1 VNARG
6 RSGTAAFLVLAVIA
20 GVIAA
25 RAHYTADLSAFLPR
39 APSAAQRVLVEQLR
53 AGPAARLIIGAIG
66 GASPAT
72 RALLSGRMVAG
83 LRANP
88 AFESVANGDAASLAR
103 DREFLFRHRYLLS
116 EAVTAERFTA
126 TGLHAAI
133 AASLDALASPE
144 GPLVKSLFTQDP
156 TGELLG
162 IIDDLGPGRAPRTS
176 AGVWSSRDG
185 NEALILVQLR
195 AAGSDNDAQR
205 AACEALRAAFADARA
220 VLPAAERTSVTLT
233 LSGAPVFAVAART
246 LIEGEV
252 MRLSSLSA
260 LLITLL
266 LLFVY
271 RSLPALLLGLVPV
284 LGGALAGVAAVA
296 LGFGVV
302 HGITLGFG
310 VTLIGEAVDYSI
322 YLFVQGGAA
331 AHGDWRRH
339 VWPTIRLGVLTSL
352 AGFAA
357 LLPSD
362 FQGLAQLGL
371 YSIAGLIAAALIT
384 RFVLPAWIPRGL
396 AIRDLRAP
404 GQRLLRALGPLHR
417 LRALLWLVPLV
428 AALVLYL
435 HRGALLGHELAA
447 LSPVPLQDQQLDE
460 RLRADLGAAQVRFM
474 VVAPAPD
481 REAALLAAERLGE
494 HLTPLIDD
502 GTIAGFDSPSRYLP
516 PVSVQRARL
525 AALPGPDALAARVA
539 EAVQGLPVSAAVL
552 APFLAAVQEARAAGD
567 LGRSDLEGTSFA
579 GLTDALLVRG
589 ASGYSALL
597 PVSAAS
603 GDLTDAA
610 AGRVRAALAAA
621 DPHAVLLDLTGET
634 DRLYLGY
641 LRQAITLSLAGF
653 LAIVVLLLIVLRDP
667 RRVLR
672 VLAPLALAVL
682 AVAALLVGLGE
693 RLTILHLVGMLL
705 TVAVGSNYAL
715 FFDRASHDPARGSV
729 PLTLTSLVVANLAT
743 VLAFGVLAGSRVPML
758 ADLGRTVAPG
768 TFLALLFAAVLSAP
782 VLAADPEAGA

>member
-1 VNARG
+1 VTPA
-6 RSGTAAFLVLAVIA
+6 RSGTALFLLLAAVAGIIA
-20 GVIAA
+20 TRA
-25 RAHYTADLSAFLPR
+25 RYTADLSAFLPR
-39 APSAAQRVLVEQLR
+39 TPSAAQQVLVEQLR
-53 AGPAARLIIGAIG
+53 EGPAARLIIAAISGAT
-66 GASPAT
+66 PAT
-72 RALLSGRMVAG
+72 RALLSGKVVAV

-88 AFESVANGDAASLAR
+88 AFASADNGDAASVAR
-103 DREFLFRHRYLLS
+103 DRDFLFRHRYLLS
-116 EAVTAERFTA
+116 AAVTPAHFTA
-126 TGLHAAI
+126 AGLHAAL

-144 GPLVKSLFTQDP
+144 GPLIKSLFTQDP

-185 NEALILVQLR
+185 SEALILVQLR
-195 AAGSDNDAQR
+195 AEGSDSDAQR
-205 AACEALRAAFADARA
+205 AACEALREAFADARA
-220 VLPAAERTSVTLT
+220 ALPAAERAAVTLT

-246 LIEGEV
+246 LIEREV
-252 MRLSSLSA
+252 MRLSVLSA
-260 LLITLL
+260 VLITLL
-266 LLFVY
+266 LLCVY

-331 AHGDWRRH
+331 AHGDWRVN
-339 VWPTIRLGVLTSL
+339 VWPTIRLGVLTSI

-404 GQRLLRALGPLHR
+404 GERLLRALGPLHR
-417 LRALLWLVPLV
+417 SRAVLWLVPLI
-428 AALVLYL
+428 AALVFYL
-435 HRGALLGHELAA
+435 HRGALLSHELAA
-447 LSPVPLQDQQLDE
+447 LSPVPMQDQRLDE

-494 HLTPLIDD
+494 SLTPLIDD

-516 PVSVQRARL
+516 AASVQRARL
-525 AALPGPDALAARVA
+525 AALPGPAELAANLA
-539 EAVQGLPVSAAVL
+539 QAVQGLPVSAGVL
-552 APFLAAVQEARAAGD
+552 APFLTAVSEARAAGD
-567 LGRSDLEGTSFA
+567 LGRSDLDGTSFA
-579 GLTDALLVRG
+579 SLTDALLVKG
-589 ASGYSALL
+589 ARGYSALL
-597 PVSAAS
+597 PVSAVS

-621 DPHAVLLDLTGET
+621 DPQAVLLDLTGET

-653 LAIVVLLLIVLRDP
+653 LAIVVLLIIVLRDP
-667 RRVLR
+667 RRVVR
-672 VLAPLALAVL
+672 VLAPLVLAVL
-682 AVAALLVGLGE
+682 AVTTLLVGLGE

-705 TVAVGSNYAL
+705 IVAVGSNYAL

-729 PLTLTSLVVANLAT
+729 PLTLTSLLVANLAT

-758 ADLGRTVAPG
+758 ADLGSAVAPG
-768 TFLALLFAAVLSAP
+768 AFLALLFSAM
-782 VLAADPEAGA
+782 LAAGSLRPSTGAAI

>member
-1 VNARG
+1 VKASA

-25 RAHYTADLSAFLPR
+25 RARYTADLSAFLPR
-39 APSAAQRVLVEQLR
+39 APSAAQQVLVEQLR
-53 AGPAARLIIGAIG
+53 EGPAARLIIGAIS
-66 GASPAT
+66 GATPAT
-72 RALLSGRMVAG
+72 RALLSGKVVAV
-83 LRANP
+83 LRSNP
-88 AFESVANGDAASLAR
+88 AFESADNGDAASLAR
-103 DREFLFRHRYLLS
+103 DRDFLFRHRYLLS
-116 EAVTAERFTA
+116 GAVTPEHFTVA
-126 TGLHAAI
+126 GLHAAI

-144 GPLVKSLFTQDP
+144 GPLIKSLFPQDP

-162 IIDDLGPGRAPRTS
+162 IIDDLGAGRAPRSS

-185 NEALILVQLR
+185 SQALILAQLR
-195 AAGSDNDAQR
+195 AEGSDSDAQR
-205 AACEALRAAFADARA
+205 AACEALREAFADARA
-220 VLPAAERTSVTLT
+220 TLPAAERAAVTLT

-246 LIEGEV
+246 LIEAEV
-252 MRLSSLSA
+252 MRLSGLSA

-266 LLFVY
+266 LLLVY

-331 AHGDWRRH
+331 AHPNWRAN
-339 VWPTIRLGVLTSL
+339 VWPTIRLGVLTSI

-371 YSIAGLIAAALIT
+371 YSIAGLSAAALIT
-384 RFVLPAWIPRGL
+384 RFVLPAWIPHGL

-404 GQRLLRALGPLHR
+404 GARLLRALAPLHR
-417 LRALLWLVPLV
+417 ARALLLLVPLL
-428 AALVLYL
+428 AAVVLYL
-435 HRGALLGHELAA
+435 HRGALLSHELAA
-447 LSPVPLQDQQLDE
+447 LSPVPLKDQQLDE

-481 REAALLAAERLGE
+481 REAALLAAQRLGE
-494 HLTPLIDD
+494 RLTPLIDD

-516 PVSVQRARL
+516 PASVQRARL
-525 AALPGPDALAARVA
+525 AALPEPATLAARVS
-539 EAVQGLPVSAAVL
+539 EAVQGLPVNAAVL
-552 APFLAAVQEARAAGD
+552 APFLVAVREARAAGD
-567 LGRSDLEGTSFA
+567 LGRADLDGTSFA

-589 ASGYSALL
+589 AGGYSALL

-603 GDLTDAA
+603 GDLTEAA
-610 AGRVRAALAAA
+610 ARRLRTAIAAA
-621 DPHAVLLDLTGET
+621 DAHAVLLDLTGET

-641 LRQAITLSLAGF
+641 LRQAIMLSLAGF
-653 LAIVVLLLIVLRDP
+653 LAIVVLLIVVLRDP
-667 RRVLR
+667 WRVVR

-693 RLTILHLVGMLL
+693 HLTILHLVGMLL

-715 FFDRASHDPARGSV
+715 FFDRIGHGAHRGSV
-729 PLTLTSLVVANLAT
+729 PLTLTSLLVANLAT
-743 VLAFGVLAGSRVPML
+743 VLAFGVLAAARVPML

-768 TFLALLFAAVLSAP
+768 AFLALLFAAMLSAP
-782 VLAADPEAGA
+782 VPSSAPETAP

>member
-1 VNARG
+1 VSAKG
-6 RSGTAAFLVLAVIA
+6 RTGTALFLVLAVIA
-20 GVIAA
+20 GLIAA
-25 RAHYTADLSAFLPR
+25 RARYTADLSAFLPR
-39 APSAAQRVLVEQLR
+39 APSAAQQVLVEQLR
-53 AGPAARLIIGAIG
+53 AGPAARLIIASISG
-66 GASPAT
+66 GTSAT
-72 RALLSGRMVAG
+72 RALLSGQVVAV
-83 LRANP
+83 LHANP
-88 AFESVANGDAASLAR
+88 AFESAANGDAPSVAR
-103 DREFLFRHRYLLS
+103 DRDFLFRHRYLLS
-116 EAVTAERFTA
+116 AAVTAEHFTA
-126 TGLHAAI
+126 AGLHAAI

-144 GPLVKSLFTQDP
+144 GPLIKSLFTQDP

-195 AAGSDNDAQR
+195 AEGSDSDAQR
-205 AACEALRAAFADARA
+205 AACEALREAFADARA
-220 VLPAAERTSVTLT
+220 ALPAAERAAVTLT

-252 MRLSSLSA
+252 MRLSGLSA
-260 LLITLL
+260 ILITLL
-266 LLFVY
+266 LLIVY

-331 AHGDWRRH
+331 AHGDWRAN
-339 VWPTIRLGVLTSL
+339 VWPTIRLGMLTSI

-362 FQGLAQLGL
+362 FQGLSQLGL

-384 RFVLPAWIPRGL
+384 RFVLPAWIPPGL

-404 GQRLLRALGPLHR
+404 GDRLLRALGPLQR
-417 LRALLWLVPLV
+417 ARALLWLVPLL
-428 AALVLYL
+428 AALIFYL
-435 HRGALLGHELAA
+435 HRGALLSHELAA
-447 LSPVPLQDQQLDE
+447 LSPVPLQDQQLDA

-474 VVAPAPD
+474 VVVPAPD
-481 REAALLAAERLGE
+481 REAALLAAERLGAR
-494 HLTPLIDD
+494 LTPLIDD

-525 AALPGPDALAARVA
+525 AALPEPAVLAARVA
-539 EAVQGLPVSAAVL
+539 EAVQGLPVNAAVL
-552 APFLAAVQEARAAGD
+552 APFLVAVREARAAGD
-567 LGRSDLEGTSFA
+567 LGRSDLDGTSFA
-579 GLTDALLVRG
+579 SLTDALLVRG
-589 ASGYSALL
+589 ARGYSALL

-603 GDLTDAA
+603 GDLTEAA
-610 AGRVRAALAAA
+610 ARRVRAAIAAA
-621 DPHAVLLDLTGET
+621 DAHAVLLDLTGET
-634 DRLYLGY
+634 DQLYLGY

-653 LAIVVLLLIVLRDP
+653 LAIVVLLLVALRDLG
-667 RRVLR
+667 RVVR

-729 PLTLTSLVVANLAT
+729 PLTLTSLLVANLAT
-743 VLAFGVLAGSRVPML
+743 VLAFGVLAGARVPML
-758 ADLGRTVAPG
+758 ADLGCTVAPG
-768 TFLALLFAAVLSAP
+768 AFFALLFAALLSAP
-782 VLAADPEAGA
+782 ALAPAPGTAP

>member
-1 VNARG
+1 MNGNART
-6 RSGTAAFLVLAVIA
+6 GTALFLILALIA

-25 RAHYTADLSAFLPR
+25 RARYTADLSAFLPR
-39 APSAAQRVLVEQLR
+39 APSAAQQVLVEQLR
-53 AGPAARLIIGAIG
+53 EGPAARLIIGAIS
-66 GASPAT
+66 GATPAT
-72 RALLSGRMVAG
+72 RAALSGSVVAA
-83 LRANP
+83 LRSNP
-88 AFESVANGDAASLAR
+88 AFASADNGDAASVAR

-116 EAVTAERFTA
+116 AAVTPERFTTA
-126 TGLHAAI
+126 GLHAAI

-144 GPLVKSLFTQDP
+144 GPLIKSLFAQDP

-185 NEALILVQLR
+185 GQALLLVQLR
-195 AAGSDNDAQR
+195 AAGSDSDAQR
-205 AACEALRAAFADARA
+205 AACEAVRQAFASARAA
-220 VLPAAERTSVTLT
+220 LPASERAAVTLT

-252 MRLSSLSA
+252 MRLSGLSG

-331 AHGDWRRH
+331 AHGDWRAN
-339 VWPTIRLGVLTSL
+339 VWPTIRLGVLTSI

-362 FQGLAQLGL
+362 FQGLSQLGL
-371 YSIAGLIAAALIT
+371 YSIAGLTAAALIT

-404 GQRLLRALGPLHR
+404 GERLLRALSSLHR
-417 LRALLWLVPLV
+417 ARAFLFVVPLI
-428 AALVLYL
+428 AALVFYL
-435 HRGALLGHELAA
+435 HRDALLSHELAA
-447 LSPVPLQDQQLDE
+447 LSPVPLKDQQLDA
-460 RLRADLGAAQVRFM
+460 RLRADLGAPQVRFM
-474 VVAPAPD
+474 VVAPAAD

-516 PVSVQRARL
+516 PLSVQRARL
-525 AALPGPDALAARVA
+525 AALPEPAELAARVA
-539 EAVQGLPVSAAVL
+539 KAVQGLPVSAALL
-552 APFLAAVQEARAAGD
+552 APFLVAVSEARAGGD
-567 LGRSDLEGTSFA
+567 LGRSDLQGTSFA
-579 GLTDALLVRG
+579 SVTEALLVRG
-589 ASGYSALL
+589 ATGYSALL

-603 GDLTDAA
+603 GDLTEAA
-610 AGRVRAALAAA
+610 ARRLRAAIAAA
-621 DPHAVLLDLTGET
+621 DPRAVLLDLTGET

-641 LRQAITLSLAGF
+641 LRQAITLSLTGF
-653 LAIVVLLLIVLRDP
+653 LAIVVLLIVVLRDFK
-667 RRVLR
+667 RVARVLI
-672 VLAPLALAVL
+672 PLALAVL
-682 AVAALLVGLGE
+682 AVAALLIALGA
-693 RLTILHLVGMLL
+693 RLSILHLVGMLL
-705 TVAVGSNYAL
+705 IVAVGSNYAL
-715 FFDRASHDPARGSV
+715 FFDRASHEPGRGSV
-729 PLTLTSLVVANLAT
+729 PLTLTSLLVANLAT

-758 ADLGRTVAPG
+758 ADLGSAVAPG
-768 TFLALLFAAVLSAP
+768 ALLALLFAAILSAP
-782 VLAADPEAGA
+782 LLAPNATTGA